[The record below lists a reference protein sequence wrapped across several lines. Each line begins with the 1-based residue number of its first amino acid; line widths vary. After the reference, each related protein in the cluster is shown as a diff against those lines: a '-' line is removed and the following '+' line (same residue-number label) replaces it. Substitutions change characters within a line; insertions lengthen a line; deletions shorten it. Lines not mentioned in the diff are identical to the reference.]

1 MSDFKPIVGIDL
13 GTTFSAIAYVNEFGK
28 PEIIP
33 NAENKP
39 VTPSVIYFQDE
50 NNLIVGELATNYIV
64 ADPDNIVRFIKRQMG
79 KENYYEE
86 FYGKKYTPQELS
98 SYILRKLKQDAEQY
112 FLNKYGEKIEV
123 KDAVISVP
131 AYFNAAKRG
140 ATEQAGMMANLN
152 VLMIVDEPIA
162 AALSFGINRLEGER
176 TVFVFDLGGGTFD
189 ATILRIEGNEIKMLS
204 SDGDAELGGY
214 DWDKRLLAHISELF
228 AGDFDE
234 DPQDDPLSYQELF
247 ERVVRAKIE
256 LSRIPRVKI
265 PISHAGKSK
274 VYEVSREEFEE
285 LTVDLL
291 ERCEELSRIVLEK
304 AGKSWDDIDTVVLA
318 GGATYMPMVR
328 NMLKRISGKELS
340 TEVNPD
346 QCVAIGCALNAAY
359 KYLEGVKGELKKEK
373 PPAEVEEEVGK
384 IKERQGWASLPEVE
398 LKGINAHPLGIVL
411 KDEEGNLFVE
421 HLIPEMTPIPHEVAK
436 RYKYP
441 KGTPV
446 LQVTEGEGTKPEEVN
461 IIGEFVLEKLPKR
474 EEGAEIDV
482 IYRYNDSKIL
492 EVELQDVEDPDIKV
506 SIPVDLTG
514 GLSEKEVQEM
524 REYQDERTLI

>member
-28 PEIIP
+28 VEVIP
-33 NAENKP
+33 SAENKP

-50 NNLIVGELATNYIV
+50 GDIIVGELATNYIV
-64 ADPDNIVRFIKRQMG
+64 ADPDNIARFVKRQMG
-79 KENYYEE
+79 KEDYYEE

-112 FLNKYGEKIEV
+112 FLNRYGKEIEV

-162 AALSFGINRLEGER
+162 AALSFGINKLEEDR
-176 TVFVFDLGGGTFD
+176 TIFVFDLGGGTFD
-189 ATILRIEGNEIKMLS
+189 ATILQIKGNEIKMLS

-214 DWDKRLLAHISELF
+214 DWDKRLLAHASELF
-228 AGDFDE
+228 VGDFNE

-247 ERVVRAKIE
+247 ERVVRSKVE

-274 VYEVSREEFEE
+274 VYGISREEFKE

-291 ERCEELSRIVLEK
+291 ERCEELCKIVLEK
-304 AGKSWDDIDTVVLA
+304 AGKIWDDIDIILLA

-328 NMLKRISGKELS
+328 DMLKKISGKEPS
-340 TEVNPD
+340 TEINPD

-359 KYLEGVKGELKKEK
+359 KYLEEKREELKEES
-373 PPAEVEEEVGK
+373 PAKIEEEIEK
-384 IKERQGWASLPEVE
+384 IKEKQGWVSLPEVE
-398 LKGINAHPLGIVL
+398 IKGINAHPLGIVL
-411 KDEEGNLFVE
+411 KDEEGNSFVE
-421 HLIPEMTPIPHEVAK
+421 HLIPEMTPIPHEVTN

-441 KGTPV
+441 KGTPI
-446 LQVTEGEGTKPEEVN
+446 LQVTEGEGVKPEEVN
-461 IIGEFVLEKLPKR
+461 IIGEFVLDKLPKR
-474 EEGAEIDV
+474 EGGAEIDV

-492 EVELQDVEDPDIKV
+492 EVELQDVEDSNIKV
-506 SIPVDLTG
+506 SIPVGLTG
-514 GLSEKEVQEM
+514 GLSVEEVEEM
-524 REYQDERTLI
+524 TKYQDEKSII

>member
-1 MSDFKPIVGIDL
+1 MPDFKPIVGIDL
-13 GTTFSAIAYVNEFGK
+13 GTTFSAIAYVNEFGQ
-28 PEIIP
+28 PEVIP

-39 VTPSVIYFQDE
+39 ITPSVIYFQDE
-50 NNLIVGELATNYIV
+50 NNIIVGELATNYII
-64 ADPDNIVRFIKRQMG
+64 ADPDNVARFVKRQMG
-79 KENYYEE
+79 KEDYYEE

-112 FLNKYGEKIEV
+112 FLNKYSTKIEV

-162 AALSFGINRLEGER
+162 AALSFGISRLGEER
-176 TVFVFDLGGGTFD
+176 TVFVFDLGGGTLD
-189 ATILRIEGNEIKMLS
+189 ASILQIKGNEMRMLS

-214 DWDKRLLAHISELF
+214 DWDKKLLAHASELF
-228 AGDFDE
+228 AGDFGE

-247 ERVVRAKIE
+247 ERVIRSKIE
-256 LSRIPRVKI
+256 LSRIPTVKI
-265 PISHAGKSK
+265 SISHAGKSK
-274 VYEVSREEFEE
+274 VYGISREEFEE

-291 ERCEELSRIVLEK
+291 ERCEELCRIVLEK
-304 AGKSWDDIDTVVLA
+304 AGKTWDDIDTILLA

-328 NMLKRISGKELS
+328 NMLKKISGKEPS

-346 QCVAIGCALNAAY
+346 QCVAIGCALSAAY
-359 KYLEGVKGELKKEK
+359 KYLEEKKEELKEKSPARVEKEI
-373 PPAEVEEEVGK
+373 EK
-384 IKERQGWASLPEVE
+384 IKEKQGWMSLPEVE
-398 LKGINAHPLGIVL
+398 VKGVNAHPLGIVV
-411 KDEEGNLFVE
+411 KDEKGISFVE

-436 RYKYP
+436 RYRYP
-441 KGTPV
+441 KRTPI

-461 IIGEFVLEKLPKR
+461 IIGEFVLEQLPRR
-474 EEGAEIDV
+474 EEGAEVDV

-492 EVELQDVEDPDIKV
+492 EVELQDVKDPSIRI
-506 SIPVDLTG
+506 SIPVGLTG
-514 GLSEKEVQEM
+514 GLSEKEVQKM
-524 REYQDERTLI
+524 TKYQDKKSII